1 MTHNHGKGTKAN
13 PGWFY
18 GFRADVWQAHALAV
32 YAADLQHHGTH
43 TTPEEAPF

>member
-18 GFRADVWQAHALAV
+18 GFRADVWQAYALAV
-32 YAADLQHHGTH
+32 YAADNWNERGTLNGA
-43 TTPEEAPF
+43 E